1 MSPSISRRRFLG
13 RLAAAAGSL
22 TAAST
27 LPAAQNAPQAKGKPL
42 GFPLVDF
49 HAHLTTEGSLGRGIE
64 TARQHGIKL
73 GVVVHAGTK
82 ENAYPDLVSDD
93 AGLKK
98 YLALLDGKPVYKGV
112 QAEGL
117 DWPTC
122 FSKGV
127 AVRLD
132 YVLSDAMTMPDRT
145 GRRVRLWGPDV
156 RIGDPQDFMDRYVDY
171 HVRIMGT
178 EPIDILA
185 NTTYLPAALVARY
198 DELWTPKRW
207 RKIVEAAIKHH
218 VALEI
223 SASLKA
229 PKLGLLRV
237 AKEAGAKFSFGSNT
251 RLPRVN
257 TLDYCIEMARKL
269 PLTKADM
276 FVPAL
281 AGRKPIQVRGS

>member
-1 MSPSISRRRFLG
+1 MSLSISRRRFLG

-22 TAAST
+22 ST
-27 LPAAQNAPQAKGKPL
+27 LSNLAAEENAPQAKRKPPD
-42 GFPLVDF
+42 FPLVDY
-49 HAHLTTEGSLGRGIE
+49 HAHLTTEETLGRGTEIAAE
-64 TARQHGIKL
+64 RGIKL

-82 ENAYPDLVSDD
+82 ENVYPDLISDD
-93 AGLKK
+93 EGLKK
-98 YLALLDGKPVYKGV
+98 YLALLEGKPIYKGV

-122 FSKGV
+122 FSKDL
-127 AVRLD
+127 AARLD
-132 YVLSDAMTMPDRT
+132 YVLTDAMTMPDKT

-156 RIGDPQDFMDRYVDY
+156 RIDAPQEFMDRYVDY
-171 HVRIMGT
+171 HVRIMAT

-185 NTTYLPAALVARY
+185 NTTYMPGAIRGRY
-198 DELWTPKRW
+198 DELWTEKRW
-207 RKIVEAAIKHH
+207 RKIVDAAVKHN

-229 PKLGLLRV
+229 PKLAMLRV

-251 RLPRVN
+251 RIPRVDP
-257 TLDYCIEMARKL
+257 LDYCVEMARKV

-276 FVPAL
+276 FAPAV
-281 AGRKPIQVRGS
+281 AGKKPIQVRG